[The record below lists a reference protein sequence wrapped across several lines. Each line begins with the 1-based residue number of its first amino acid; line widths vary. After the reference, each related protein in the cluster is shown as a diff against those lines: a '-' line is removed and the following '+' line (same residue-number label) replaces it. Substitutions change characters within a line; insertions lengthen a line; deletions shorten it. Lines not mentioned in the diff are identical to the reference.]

1 MFRFTIRE
9 LVLLTAI
16 AALVVG
22 WWLDRRDQGDRIY
35 RRDSQIRE
43 LASALQL
50 DGFSVVIGDKAVVIK
65 RIGTDWEQRAK
76 KLGALCA
83 EYDLNV
89 EWEPTGFRITKRIG
103 KESMWVPD
111 VRY

>member
-16 AALVVG
+16 AGLAVG
-22 WWLDRRDQGDRIY
+22 WWLDRRDQGHRIY

-43 LASALQL
+43 LASALQN
-50 DGFSVVIGDKAVVIK
+50 DGFSVAISDKAVVVK
-65 RIGTDWEQRAK
+65 RIGPDWEQRAK

-83 EYDLNV
+83 EYDLSI

-103 KESMWVPD
+103 RESMWVPD
-111 VRY
+111 VRF